1 MTEPQ
6 HRELLSLSNEQLIEL
21 LENSSQAPY
30 RLRQLLDGL
39 YRQRWTALDQFS
51 PLPQSFRRQLAD
63 SGYSTGQ
70 PTVEKRFTSSDGTV
84 RYLFGFADGQSVET
98 VWMPEGDGGE
108 AGDGSD
114 SGDEELAELSQELS
128 SRGRPHRRTAEGSAF
143 NGVILSEDAPKGRVS
158 ESKSRRLR
166 GVRAERRDPERAERV
181 EGDLLFPHSRSSGP
195 AVSNNQQPT
204 TGNSTG
210 SRQLAT
216 GSFRRRATI
225 CISSQVG
232 CAVECAFCMTALLGL
247 HRNLTAGE
255 IVGQVLAVL
264 NDQGVEIGSDRINL
278 VFMGQGEP
286 FLNYDNF
293 MQAVRR
299 LVTDAGISASRMTV
313 STSGIIPRIA
323 DFGAEDIRP
332 KLAVS
337 LNASNEAL
345 RTEVMPITKKWTI
358 AKLLAALRDFPL
370 RNRERLTFEYVVLGG
385 VNDNPRHARE
395 LVDLIRGLR
404 AKVNLI
410 ALNPGP
416 EIPYAMPDPGRVRA
430 FQSIL
435 TAAGV
440 PAFIRRPRGRDIYA
454 ACGQLKHTTELVQLI

>member
-1 MTEPQ
+1 MSEPQ
-6 HRELLSLSNEQLIEL
+6 HRELLSISNEQLTELIE
-21 LENSSQAPY
+21 SFAQAPY

-39 YRQRWTALDQFS
+39 YRQRWTGLEQFS
-51 PLPQSFRRQLAD
+51 TLPQGFRRQLAEA
-63 SGYSTGQ
+63 GYSVGQ
-70 PTVEKRFTSSDGTV
+70 PTIEKRFTSSDGTV

-114 SGDEELAELSQELS
+114 SGDEEMAELKSKVS
-128 SRGRPHRRTAEGSAF
+128 S
-143 NGVILSEDAPKGRVS
+143 
-158 ESKSRRLR
+158 
-166 GVRAERRDPERAERV
+166 RAERSGV
-181 EGDLLFPHSRSSGP
+181 EGPLSRD
-195 AVSNNQQPT
+195 
-204 TGNSTG
+204 
-210 SRQLAT
+210 RE
-216 GSFRRRATI
+216 RATI
-225 CISSQVG
+225 CVSSQVG

-255 IVGQVLAVL
+255 IIGQVLAVL
-264 NDQGVEIGSDRINL
+264 NDQQVDIGSHRINL

-299 LVTDAGISASRMTV
+299 LVTEAGIPASRMTV
-313 STSGIIPRIA
+313 STSGILPRIA
-323 DFGAEDIRP
+323 DFGAEEIRP

-345 RTEVMPITKKWTI
+345 RTSIMPITKKWTI

-370 RNRERLTFEYVVLGG
+370 RNRERLTFEYVLLDGL
-385 VNDNPRHARE
+385 NDDPKHARE

-416 EIPYAMPDPGRVRA
+416 GIPFATPDADRVLA

-435 TAAGV
+435 TAAGIA
-440 PAFIRRPRGRDIYA
+440 AFIRRPRGRDIYA
-454 ACGQLKHTTELVQLI
+454 ACGQLKHTTELVQLT

>member
-1 MTEPQ
+1 MNELQ
-6 HRELLSLSNEQLIEL
+6 HRELLSLSNQELTETIE
-21 LENSSQAPY
+21 SFAQAPY

-39 YRQRWTALDQFS
+39 YRQRWSRLDQFS
-51 PLPQSFRRQLAD
+51 TLPAAFRQQLLTAD
-63 SGYSTGQ
+63 YSVGQ
-70 PTVEKRFTSSDGTV
+70 PNIEQKFTSSDGTV

-98 VWMPEGDGGE
+98 VWMPDGDGGE

-114 SGDEELAELSQELS
+114 SGDEELAEVPQATSYQLPVTS
-128 SRGRPHRRTAEGSAF
+128 SHQPLAT
-143 NGVILSEDAPKGRVS
+143 
-158 ESKSRRLR
+158 
-166 GVRAERRDPERAERV
+166 
-181 EGDLLFPHSRSSGP
+181 SRSS
-195 AVSNNQQPT
+195 
-204 TGNSTG
+204 
-210 SRQLAT
+210 
-216 GSFRRRATI
+216 RRATI

-264 NDQGVEIGSDRINL
+264 NDQHVQIDRDRINL

-293 MQAVRR
+293 MQAVRT
-299 LVTDAGISASRMTV
+299 LVSEAGIPASRMTV
-313 STSGIIPRIA
+313 STSGIVPRIA
-323 DFGAEDIRP
+323 DFGAEEIRP

-345 RTEVMPITKKWTI
+345 RTSVMPITKKWTI
-358 AKLLAALRDFPL
+358 EKLLAALRDFPL
-370 RNRERLTFEYVVLGG
+370 RNRERLTFEYVLLGG
-385 VNDNPRHARE
+385 LNDAPSHARE

-416 EIPYAMPDPGRVRA
+416 EIPFSIPDTERVLA
-430 FQSIL
+430 FQSVL
-435 TAAGV
+435 TRAGI
-440 PAFIRRPRGRDIYA
+440 PTFIRRPRGRDIYA
-454 ACGQLKHTTELVQLI
+454 ACGQLKHTTELVHPLKPDNVEHSP